1 MRIFMLT
8 PYLPYPLVSG
18 GQVRTYNLL
27 KHLSRQHEV
36 TLFALIKNDDERE
49 HIDELRKYCQ
59 HIRVFQRTSNPWH
72 PRNILM
78 AGVSPYPFVV
88 TRNMV
93 LSLKKAIA
101 EELAAR
107 QYDRIHVETFYM
119 MPNIPR
125 TTVPVILVEQTIEYL
140 GYESFAKTIT
150 RRFPIA
156 KPLLALDI
164 AKIKY
169 WERHYWR
176 SCNALITVSED
187 DKHFIQ
193 RTEPKIQTID
203 VVSNGVD
210 MDYFSRVK
218 KRLEKS
224 PVILFVGT
232 FNWLPNVEAVEFLAD
247 QVWPILRN
255 KFPEARLRIV
265 GSSPTKKIQ
274 AYARQDKNIEVTG
287 RVPDVREEYAR
298 ANVLVAPVFSG
309 KGTRYKVLEAMATRT
324 PVVGT
329 GIAMEGIGA
338 TDGRE
343 FLRADT
349 AEEIADETGRLLADP
364 QLQNQLADAGQKFVA
379 KHFSWDHIAEKLL
392 HVYERTAQ

>member
-36 TLFALIKNDDERE
+36 TLFSLIKDEEERQ
-49 HIDELRKYCQ
+49 HIDELKKYCS
-59 HIRVFQRTSNPWH
+59 HIQVFRRTSNPWH

-101 EELAAR
+101 HELAR
-107 QYDRIHVETFYM
+107 QNYDLIHVETFYM
-119 MPNIPR
+119 MPNIPQ
-125 TTVPVILVEQTIEYL
+125 TSLPIILVEQTIEYL

-150 RRFPIA
+150 RRFPLA
-156 KPLLALDI
+156 HPLLAIDI

-169 WERHYWR
+169 WEKHYWR
-176 SCNALITVSED
+176 SCSALITVSD
-187 DKHFIQ
+187 DDRKFIYS
-193 RTEPKIQTID
+193 TEPEVKTID

-210 MDYFSRVK
+210 MEYFSKMPEKPDK
-218 KRLEKS
+218 K
-224 PVILFVGT
+224 PVVLFVGT
-232 FNWLPNVEAVEFLAD
+232 FNWLPNVEAVEFLAER
-247 QVWPILRN
+247 VWPKIRECI
-255 KFPEARLRIV
+255 PEATLRIV
-265 GSSPTKKIQ
+265 GSSPTKKILSYSQ
-274 AYARQDKNIEVTG
+274 RDTSIVVTG
-287 RVPDVREEYAR
+287 RVPDIRDEYAR

-329 GIAMEGIGA
+329 AIALEGIGA
-338 TDGRE
+338 QNGKE
-343 FLRADT
+343 YLRADT
-349 AEEIADETGRLLADP
+349 ADELAAETCRLLGNP
-364 QLQNQLADAGQKFVA
+364 ELQETLGEAGQTFVA
-379 KHFSWDHIAEKLL
+379 NNYSWDQISRRLL
-392 HVYERTAQ
+392 HVYERTAA